1 MSTPNPYAPP
11 QADVLD
17 LPQHEAAPPLWNPNA
32 AASWSL
38 LFSPIFGAWLHMKNW
53 QAMGETEK
61 AATSKTWLVTITVFL
76 ILLVLISVVL
86 PESKGVD
93 ALARFGGFGLLVA
106 WYYQIGKSQN
116 AFVLAR
122 YGHRA
127 AGLDRLLPR
136 GGGDR
141 RDRRHRLGPRLTGR
155 QPGRTRLPVSLP
167 GAPPWPRQEER
178 IETDTPT
185 PPLVHPRPAGRLR
198 AAGPVVH

>member
-122 YGHRA
+122 YGKGYPRKGWLKPLGIA
-127 AGLDRLLPR
+127 LLAWIAFFLVAVVIGVIAGIAS
-136 GGGDR
+136 GQG
-141 RDRRHRLGPRLTGR
+141 
-155 QPGRTRLPVSLP
+155 
-167 GAPPWPRQEER
+167 
-178 IETDTPT
+178 
-185 PPLVHPRPAGRLR
+185 
-198 AAGPVVH
+198 